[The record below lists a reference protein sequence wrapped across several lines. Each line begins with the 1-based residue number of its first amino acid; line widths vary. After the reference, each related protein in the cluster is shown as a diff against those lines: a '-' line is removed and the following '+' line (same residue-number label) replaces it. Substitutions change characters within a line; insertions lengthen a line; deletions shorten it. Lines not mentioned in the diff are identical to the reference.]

1 MTDSPML
8 QLALE
13 YAAAG
18 WPVFPCRPAD
28 EEVFNP
34 RTGKFEDKT
43 AKSPYTDNGL
53 KAATTREHI
62 IRRWWTDHPE
72 AMVGVPTGERSGV
85 WVLDLD
91 KKPDADGTA
100 EIAKLE
106 AEHGPLPDT
115 VTVRTPSGGRHLLF
129 KLPADVE
136 VRNRG
141 GFAPAVDTRG
151 EGGYIVAA
159 GSVMTDGRTYEWE
172 SRPSEPAEAPT
183 WLLDLVVRK
192 AGPSTMPTLSR
203 NPSVGYVEAAVSSE
217 LASLSATRAGRNNA
231 LNDSAFALGTFVGAG
246 AISRSEAEQRLF
258 GAAVANGY
266 VGKDGEAAAR
276 ATIKSGL
283 DRGIQ
288 SPREIPDSGEDMTEL
303 GRELAA
309 RLLAK
314 RQAVGAEAETSEQAM
329 EAAADTLAIH
339 ATPFVWRDPS
349 TLPRRE
355 FLYGVHYIR
364 KYVSVTV
371 APGGLGKSSLTIA
384 EALAMATGRDLIGTK
399 PDRVLR
405 VWVMNLEDDRDELER
420 RIMAA
425 CKHYKIKAEDIE
437 GQLFLDSGRE
447 QEVVVAVDRRKEGFM
462 VVRPVVDA
470 LVKLLRDLAI
480 DVLIVDPFVSS
491 HQVSE
496 NDNGLIDKVAKLWS
510 SIADQTNCAVEIV
523 HHVRKVQDREV
534 TVEDARGAVSL
545 LAAARSARVLNRMTE
560 EQAQSAGVP
569 PDERFSIFGVQRG
582 KSNLAPLSA
591 SSEWRKLESVPL
603 GNGQGPMKPQDHAP
617 VVTQWQWPTAEQ
629 QAEKAMDGVTPEQ
642 FEAIK
647 ARIANSESRENDQ
660 AKEWAGHRVGEV
672 LGIDSTDKANKK
684 RIGAMLRGWIAGGQL
699 EVFDDRVAGQ
709 VRKCIRVVR

>member
-1 MTDSPML
+1 ML

-13 YAAAG
+13 YAEAG

-34 RTGKFEDKT
+34 RTGEFEDKT

-62 IRRWWTDHPE
+62 IRRWWADHPA

-106 AEHGPLPDT
+106 AENGPLPDT

-129 KLPADVE
+129 KLPPDVE

-159 GSVMTDGRTYEWE
+159 GSVMTDGRAYEWE
-172 SRPSEPAEAPT
+172 SRPSEPADAPT

-192 AGPSTMPTLSR
+192 AGPSHLPALSR
-203 NPSVGYVEAAVSSE
+203 NPSVGYVDAAVSSE
-217 LASLSATRAGRNNA
+217 LSSLSATRAGRNNA
-231 LNDSAFALGTFVGAG
+231 LNDSSFAIGTFVGAG
-246 AISRSEAEQRLF
+246 AMSRSEAEQRLF

-288 SPREIPDSGEDMTEL
+288 SPREIPDAGEDMVER
-303 GRELAA
+303 GRELAT

-314 RQAVGAEAETSEQAM
+314 RQAPVPAETSEQAL

-339 ATPFVWRDPS
+339 ATPFVWKDPS
-349 TLPRRE
+349 TLPRRD
-355 FLYGVHYIR
+355 FIYGVHYIR

-384 EALAMATGRDLIGTK
+384 EALAMVTGRDLIGTK
-399 PDRVLR
+399 PDRALK
-405 VWVMNLEDDRDELER
+405 VWVLNLEDDRDELER

-425 CKHYKIKAEDIE
+425 CKHYKIKAKDIE
-437 GQLFLDSGRE
+437 GRLFLDSGRE

-470 LVKLLRDLAI
+470 LVTLLLKLEIDL
-480 DVLIVDPFVSS
+480 LIVDPFVSS

-510 SIADQTNCAVEIV
+510 SIADQTNCSVEIV

-560 EQAQSAGVP
+560 EQAQSAGIDQ
-569 PDERFSIFGVQRG
+569 DERFTIFGVQRG

-617 VVTQWQWPTAEQ
+617 VVTEWRFPSAEQ

-647 ARIANSESRENDQ
+647 TRIANSESRENDQ

-709 VRKCIRVVR
+709 VRKCIRATS